1 MPFKTFSRLLSTASM
16 INFDPCSLTGPCD
29 QQRHPLQGCITPM
42 PETCARRGLPH
53 FHPGPS
59 PAVNWFALCERDL
72 FISPPGFGIDMDW
85 LGVSFSVYTDIL
97 VQGLQRIKTV
107 WKRLHK
113 RNRQATNRC
122 KPTVFTC
129 FGPWV
134 QTSKPD
140 LPVSAPATKDPFIFW
155 YLLQCLANFPCL
167 PYLRLDPPSDLPFTK
182 PCWCAGSRKWRLRT
196 AAAMGTWSFARRATF
211 SLSSGISS
219 NLGNKKWLHKV
230 LRLFNFANNPIEE

>member
-1 MPFKTFSRLLSTASM
+1 M
-16 INFDPCSLTGPCD
+16 
-29 QQRHPLQGCITPM
+29 
-42 PETCARRGLPH
+42 
-53 FHPGPS
+53 
-59 PAVNWFALCERDL
+59 
-72 FISPPGFGIDMDW
+72 
-85 LGVSFSVYTDIL
+85 YIL
-97 VQGLQRIKTV
+97 AQGLQRIKPV

-140 LPVSAPATKDPFIFW
+140 LPVSTKDPFIFW
-155 YLLQCLANFPCL
+155 YLLQCLANIPCL
-167 PYLRLDPPSDLPFTK
+167 PYLRLDPPSDHPFAK

-196 AAAMGTWSFARRATF
+196 AAAMGTWSFARHATF

-230 LRLFNFANNPIEE
+230 LNHLGTVFSFFFDDSSTLPIIQLKNGILSKIITGITQLSKFGGIRFLNMFTKNAYVKCICICICTSISTCTYMYMYSIWMCM

>member
-1 MPFKTFSRLLSTASM
+1 M
-16 INFDPCSLTGPCD
+16 
-29 QQRHPLQGCITPM
+29 
-42 PETCARRGLPH
+42 
-53 FHPGPS
+53 
-59 PAVNWFALCERDL
+59 
-72 FISPPGFGIDMDW
+72 
-85 LGVSFSVYTDIL
+85 YIL

-155 YLLQCLANFPCL
+155 YLLQCLANIPCL
-167 PYLRLDPPSDLPFTK
+167 PYLRLDPPSDHPFAK

-230 LRLFNFANNPIEE
+230 LNVLNHLATFFSFFFDDSSTLPTIQLKNGILSKIITGITQLSRFGGICFLNMSTKKRICKMYLYMYLYKYKYLYLYDLICTCTVYECVCNCMHT